1 MARNKKTKSKKPK
14 AKVPKYKNQK
24 TQKLQTLKI
33 KKNKKL
39 IYWTGDG
46 ARNDGIHTPKEFLDI
61 IQYQYPFWQIECLQN
76 KNKNKPNSK
85 YCGKVI
91 KENDIEE
98 WMKFA
103 NAKWVMN

>member
-1 MARNKKTKSKKPK
+1 MTRTK
-14 AKVPKYKNQK
+14 KYKNSKAKIPKNK
-24 TQKLQTLKI
+24 TQKAQTLKM
-33 KKNKKL
+33 KNTNKL

-46 ARNDGIHTPKEFLDI
+46 ARNDGLHTPKEFLGI

-76 KNKNKPNSK
+76 KNKNKPNSH

-91 KENDIEE
+91 KENDLKE

-103 NAKWVMN
+103 NAKWVTK

>member
-1 MARNKKTKSKKPK
+1 MKSTKKPKPKPKPKSKKSK
-14 AKVPKYKNQK
+14 SK
-24 TQKLQTLKI
+24 KI
-33 KKNKKL
+33 KIKNTNKL

-46 ARNDGIHTPKEFLDI
+46 ARNDGLHSPKEFLDI

-76 KNKNKPNSK
+76 KHKNKPNSK

-91 KENDIEE
+91 KENDLKE

-103 NAKWVMN
+103 NAKWVTV

>member
-1 MARNKKTKSKKPK
+1 MTRTK
-14 AKVPKYKNQK
+14 KYKNSKAKIPKNKKQK
-24 TQKLQTLKI
+24 TLKM
-33 KKNKKL
+33 KNTNKL

-46 ARNDGIHTPKEFLDI
+46 ARNDGLHTPKEFLDI

-76 KNKNKPNSK
+76 KNKNKPNSH

-91 KENDIEE
+91 KENDLKE

-103 NAKWVMN
+103 NAKWVTN

>member
-1 MARNKKTKSKKPK
+1 MTRTKKYKKSKAKIPKNKK
-14 AKVPKYKNQK
+14 QK
-24 TQKLQTLKI
+24 TLKM
-33 KKNKKL
+33 KNTKKL

-46 ARNDGIHTPKEFLDI
+46 ARNDGIHTPKEFLGI

-76 KNKNKPNSK
+76 KNKNRPNSK

-103 NAKWVMN
+103 NAKWISN